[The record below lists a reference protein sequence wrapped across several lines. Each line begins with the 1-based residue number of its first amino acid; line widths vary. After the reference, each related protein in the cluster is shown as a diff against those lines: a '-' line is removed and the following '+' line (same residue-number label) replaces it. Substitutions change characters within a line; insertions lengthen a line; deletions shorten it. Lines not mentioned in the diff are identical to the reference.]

1 MPKTRLSFFCINDLS
16 SLRDEFYRDREIK
29 SIILTFILLP
39 WGRPGMNLF
48 NSTTDLTLLAATL
61 YFSIMLNLLN
71 LYFNS
76 SFLSTVSL
84 FFRDPNFQVNI
95 DFLFPF
101 TLIFSLSANYII
113 HLKLFL
119 DPSFPSHFQGQFLS
133 LSLGFCDD
141 ALCSS
146 RMSSGFLP

>member
-1 MPKTRLSFFCINDLS
+1 M
-16 SLRDEFYRDREIK
+16 
-29 SIILTFILLP
+29 ILTFILLL
-39 WGRPGMNLF
+39 WGRPGMNL
-48 NSTTDLTLLAATL
+48 SHLTTDLTLLAATL

-101 TLIFSLSANYII
+101 PLIFSLSANCII

-119 DPSFPSHFQGQFLS
+119 DPSFPSHFQGQFSS
-133 LSLGFCDD
+133 LKSGLLWWCSLLFAPQECLLDFCHKGSPHTSS
-141 ALCSS
+141 ALLIF
-146 RMSSGFLP
+146 RYFLNQPIFS